1 MRLEIDRGGRVVR
14 RGMVAL
20 PAADAEGRIPYV
32 AKVPVAA
39 LAPGEY
45 TLRLSVT
52 RASINGH
59 RRGVSA
65 GGGGEGAAG
74 AVLHAAGAPAR

>member
-20 PAADAEGRIPYV
+20 PASDAEGRIPYV
-32 AKVPVAA
+32 AKVPVAT

-52 RASINGH
+52 QGTSTATEEAFLQ
-59 RRGVSA
+59 V
-65 GGGGEGAAG
+65 AA
-74 AVLHAAGAPAR
+74 AKIR